1 MTSSQSCSTSSA
13 AGPSSFAEVEAL
25 GRMHV
30 LASLNH
36 PNIGDNYELEEA
48 EGQTAPVLELVEGPP

>member
-1 MTSSQSCSTSSA
+1 
-13 AGPSSFAEVEAL
+13 
-25 GRMHV
+25 MHV